1 MNRFNLVPGPTQE
14 VLVASPGLAA
24 GFSGGMGRLPAMGW
38 NSWNEYA
45 CDINEGVFLETG
57 ELMVS
62 LGLRDLGYEYVNID
76 DCWSDKERRRDDET
90 KRIVVD
96 SEKFP
101 RGISYVADEIHKL
114 GLKVG
119 IYSDAG
125 TLTCGGY
132 EGSLGYEDIDA
143 ATWAEWGIDYLK
155 YDNCNIPPEWADQY
169 PYDPALTSNPV
180 PPRGYDYARS
190 NTSVRFSRMRDALQ
204 QQSRLIHYSL
214 CAWGHAHV
222 ERWGHETGH
231 SWRMWGDILPQWAG
245 RAGFS
250 WGIMPIV
257 NQAARHWEDS
267 SFWGHNDW
275 DMLEVGN
282 GDLTFEENRSHFA
295 LWAALKSPLIIGTP
309 LKGIDR
315 KVLGILSNKELI
327 DFSQDTHYSDSARPF
342 GLEGPVPPTVDDT
355 AHPPSHWVGI
365 SVKGI
370 HVFLLNTGAEE
381 AVLAVEFDKT
391 PGLNKQRVY
400 LVHDMWTGED
410 LGVFLDGFA
419 LSVKA
424 HDTAALRFTTPQG
437 NHPDANW
444 APGES
449 ERSEGGD

>member
-1 MNRFNLVPGPTQE
+1 MDRFNLVPGPTQE
-14 VLVASPGLAA
+14 VLVASPGLAV
-24 GFSGGMGRLPAMGW
+24 GVSGGIGRLPAMGW

-45 CDINEGVFLETG
+45 CDISEEVFLETG

-76 DCWSDKERRRDDET
+76 DCWSDKEKKRDEET

-96 SEKFP
+96 SLKFP

-155 YDNCNIPPEWADQY
+155 YDNCNVPPEWADQY
-169 PYDPALTSNPV
+169 PYDPALTGNPV

-204 QQSRLIHYSL
+204 QQSRPIQYSL

-222 ERWGHETGH
+222 ERWGHEAGH

-309 LKGIDR
+309 LKGIDG

-342 GLEGPVPPTVDDT
+342 GLEGPVPPTGDDT

-365 SVKGI
+365 SVRGI
-370 HVFLLNTGAEE
+370 HVFLLNTDAEE

-410 LGVFLDGFA
+410 MGVFLDGFA

-424 HDTAALRFTTPQG
+424 HDTAALRLTTPQG

-444 APGES
+444 APRKP